1 MAGGSRRK
9 KDDTIQAVPPPKP
22 KSLTDLDVTT
32 LDLRNNARAINDAHV
47 NRLFISMKNSGV
59 GIVLDFF
66 LILL

>member
-1 MAGGSRRK
+1 MAGGK
-9 KDDTIQAVPPPKP
+9 KKKADTIQAVPPPDP
-22 KSLTDLDVTT
+22 KTLTDLDVTT

-47 NRLFISMKNSGV
+47 NKLFISMRNSGV